1 MGPGKRLL
9 LAGLALLAGL
19 VRAPPAGADALLY
32 DRVLRRHWTQQNSE
46 HRSRQDTAP
55 PAVTDRLV
63 SRDARAASGDTVRIG
78 TTLYH
83 LWGIAAPRP
92 DEFGGYTA
100 TQALMALVVDAS
112 VACALTGD
120 RLGGVAV
127 ARCKVGE
134 RDLSAEMVRQGMAR
148 DCPRLSGGTYATLE
162 RQVIASVSGGFELP
176 EECRANY

>member
-9 LAGLALLAGL
+9 LAGLAVLAGL
-19 VRAPPAGADALLY
+19 ASVPPASADALLY
-32 DRVLRRHWTQQNSE
+32 DRVLRRHWTQQNGE
-46 HRSRQDTAP
+46 RRSRQDAAP
-55 PAVTDRLV
+55 PAVTDKLV
-63 SRDARAASGDTVRIG
+63 SRDARAASGDTLRIG
-78 TTLYH
+78 PTLYR

-100 TQALMALVVDAS
+100 TQALMALVMDAS
-112 VACALTGD
+112 VACVPTGT
-120 RLGGVAV
+120 RLREVVV

-148 DCPRLSGGTYATLE
+148 DCPRLSGGTYAALE

-176 EECRANY
+176 EECRADN